1 MSRFLTDL
9 RVQLMLSN
17 FGIELKNPSGE
28 PLWVL
33 LSPFSYSSEIA
44 EYVITVP
51 EGFVSDFASVPR
63 IPLVYDSL
71 GNIAQRAAVIHDYLY
86 ATKALPRD
94 IADKVLLEA
103 MEVSGVS
110 WLRRKMIY
118 MGVRVGGASHYGN
131 K

>member
-1 MSRFLTDL
+1 MTKFLNDL
-9 RVQLMLSN
+9 KVKLMLAPD
-17 FGIELKNPSGE
+17 GGELTNKDGE
-28 PLWVL
+28 LLWQL
-33 LSPFSYSSEIA
+33 LDMFMYDS
-44 EYVITVP
+44 VVGGLITVP
-51 EGFVSDFASVPR
+51 EGFITDFASVPR

-86 ATKALPRD
+86 ATKSLPRD

-103 MEVSGVS
+103 MEVSGIS

-118 MGVRVGGASHYGN
+118 MGVRVGGGSHYGN